1 MEDDPAIM
9 AGYLRAALIREILES
24 DLEDVEVLDLVYKI
38 LLHRKE

>member
-9 AGYLRAALIREILES
+9 ASQLRSALIREILES
-24 DLEDVEVLDLVYKI
+24 DDEDVDILDLVYKI